1 MCDPKQ
7 GLNHVAA
14 GRHSVDRAQQVI
26 VAAGRVALQVDRVP
40 LAKATGRILA
50 SPSDSP
56 DAAASGTLLA
66 ANHVPML
73 ASLGRPT
80 LPVFSRL
87 RVGVLTA
94 GGNWVSPGMRPAT
107 GQIYNVAGP
116 VLTSLLDSLGTQ
128 AIAAP
133 HAGVSEH
140 SLGSTL
146 DMLLAQCNIVLMA
159 GCMSDGQHET
169 LRRALRAR
177 GAELSVCRVRMRPA
191 TTILLAHL
199 GPKLVVCLPG
209 GLTATFMAFLLFVS
223 PLIRRMQGREL
234 AFPAVWAAT
243 AANDATRGV
252 PKPATAA
259 TPSDRDEFVWARKL
273 GGSPATTQVELI
285 HRSMNA
291 THAIGAATG
300 IARLGASLYY
310 YPFAHW
316 LR

>member
-7 GLNHVAA
+7 SLNQIAA
-14 GRHSVDRAQQVI
+14 GRHAVDRAQQI
-26 VAAGRVALQVDRVP
+26 IAAAGRVALQVDHVP

-50 SPSDSP
+50 APLDAPSASADAP
-56 DAAASGTLLA
+56 DSGTLLA
-66 ANHVPML
+66 ASHVPAL

-80 LPVFSRL
+80 LPVFGRL

-94 GGNWVSPGMRPAT
+94 GGNWVAPGVRPAT
-107 GQIYNVAGP
+107 GQSYNLAAP
-116 VLTSLLDSLGTQ
+116 VLTSLLDSLGAQ

-146 DMLLAQCNIVLMA
+146 DMLLAQCNVVLIA
-159 GCMSDGQHET
+159 GCMSDGHHET
-169 LRRALRAR
+169 LRRALCAR

-191 TTILLAHL
+191 TTIGMAHL
-199 GPKLVVCLPG
+199 GSKLVVCLPG
-209 GLTATFMAFLLFVS
+209 GLTATFMAFMLFVS

-243 AANDATRGV
+243 AANDAAIRT
-252 PKPATAA
+252 PKPGQ
-259 TPSDRDEFVWARKL
+259 RDEFVWARKL
-273 GGSPATTQVELI
+273 GDSPATTQVELVD
-285 HRSMNA
+285 RSMNA
-291 THAIGAATG
+291 TQAIATATG
-300 IARLGASLYY
+300 VARLGAALRY